1 MKTKLLN
8 FHCSS
13 PDVLITVMAMEFV
26 NLLVFVNVMQDG
38 LELPVMPNQVRIL
51 TNFSF

>member
-13 PDVLITVMAMEFV
+13 PDVPVTVMAMEFV
-26 NLLVFVNVMQDG
+26 NLPVFANVMQDG
-38 LELPVMPNQVRIL
+38 LVMPVMPNQVRI
-51 TNFSF
+51 